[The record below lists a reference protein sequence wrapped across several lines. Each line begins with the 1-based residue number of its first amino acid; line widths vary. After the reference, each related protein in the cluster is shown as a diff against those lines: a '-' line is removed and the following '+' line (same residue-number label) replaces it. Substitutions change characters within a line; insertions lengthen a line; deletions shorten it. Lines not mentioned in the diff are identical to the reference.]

1 MPVAF
6 ILGVDWPECHQVGM
20 LLGIKTVANEFIA
33 YRRLGE
39 LSTDYW
45 GGQKSKKL

>member
-6 ILGVDWPECHQVGM
+6 ILGVDWSECHQVGM

-33 YRRLGE
+33 YRRLGGCPKCYICR
-39 LSTDYW
+39 ST
-45 GGQKSKKL
+45 SRF